1 MYEIG
6 AFKHHIIIGES
17 PNATIDPNDTYFESH
32 VTTPQTIAI
41 IIPACQSSAINVP
54 TPDATDFPPEKF
66 KNTDLLCPKITKIA
80 AITGKSP
87 ISTNAFPS
95 IVAKITG
102 KAPFIASNTITTK
115 NHFLPMTRLT
125 LVAPVEP
132 EPIVLISCPVNS
144 FTKIYPVGIDPIRY
158 DIADTSPICFNLCIN
173 GIILLTKIC
182 NKKIITWQKQSLQI
196 IIKSI

>member
-6 AFKHHIIIGES
+6 AFKHHIIIGQS

-66 KNTDLLCPKITKIA
+66 KNTDLL
-80 AITGKSP
+80 
-87 ISTNAFPS
+87 F
-95 IVAKITG
+95 AKITG

-115 NHFLPMTRLT
+115 HHFLPMTRLT

-158 DIADTSPICFNLCIN
+158 DIADTSPICLNISIN
-173 GIILLTKIC
+173 GIIFLHKIC
-182 NKKIITWQKQSLQI
+182 NKKIITWQKQYLQI